1 MTLCIVW
8 RDGSNIKFVSDS
20 RLSFGSA
27 GTSDFGIK
35 VVRIPFNIYGP
46 DEPGS
51 DRPLILS
58 GDLGMAFAG
67 SAIGALMVKEA
78 LAEVLFSMQVVPI
91 FRDSHDYGMDC
102 VANFVFRV
110 YEVISRDL
118 CATIDKH
125 GCTCIVFAGH
135 CAKQNKLRAFR
146 IETDAQS
153 QRHKS
158 EVLTGNT
165 DMEIFGSPAGET
177 AARSL
182 MPKGARERDII
193 EVLQRVIDDSSVP
206 SVGGN
211 IQYGSFAGSKFQPAG
226 IAKLGDAD
234 EFGHSEVHY
243 WRGSLDL
250 NGSDFDQANGLT
262 PNFPML
268 DLIR

>member
-51 DRPLILS
+51 DRSLILS

-78 LAEVLFSMQVVPI
+78 LAEVLFSMQAIPI
-91 FRDSHDYGMDC
+91 FDDHAYGMDKI
-102 VANFVFRV
+102 ADYVFRG
-110 YEVISRDL
+110 YGIISRDL
-118 CATIDKH
+118 CATIC
-125 GCTCIVFAGH
+125 GQGRTCIVFGGY
-135 CAKQNKLRAFR
+135 CAVQNKLRAFR
-146 IETDAQS
+146 METDEHN
-153 QRHKS
+153 QRRMY
-158 EVLTGNT
+158 EVLTK
-165 DMEIFGSPAGET
+165 DADIEIFGSGET
-177 AARSL
+177 SARSL
-182 MPKGARERDII
+182 MPEVAGEREII
-193 EVLQRVIDDSSVP
+193 EVLQRVIDDPSVA

-211 IQYGSFAGSKFQPAG
+211 IQYGSFAGSRFQPVG

-234 EFGHSEVHY
+234 EFGHRGVHY
-243 WRGSLDL
+243 WRGSMDI
-250 NGSDFDQANGLT
+250 NGSDFDQFDGLT

>member
-51 DRPLILS
+51 DRSLILS

-78 LAEVLFSMQVVPI
+78 LAEVLFSMQAIPI
-91 FRDSHDYGMDC
+91 FDDHAYGMDSI
-102 VANFVFRV
+102 ANFVFCA
-110 YEVISRDL
+110 YEVISKEL
-118 CATIDKH
+118 CAIMDKN
-125 GCTCIVFAGH
+125 GCTCIVFGGH
-135 CAKQNKLRAFR
+135 CAIQNKLRAFR
-146 IETDAQS
+146 IETDDQK

-165 DMEIFGSPAGET
+165 DMEIFGSGGH
-177 AARSL
+177 AARKQ
-182 MPKGARERDII
+182 MPERATERDII
-193 EVLQRVIDDSSVP
+193 DVLQRVIDDPTVP

-234 EFGHSEVHY
+234 EFGHCDVHY